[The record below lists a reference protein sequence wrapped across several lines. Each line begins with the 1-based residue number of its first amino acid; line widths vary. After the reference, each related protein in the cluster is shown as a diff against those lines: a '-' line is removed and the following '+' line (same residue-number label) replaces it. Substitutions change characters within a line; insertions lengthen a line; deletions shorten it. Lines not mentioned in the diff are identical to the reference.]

1 MFGSF
6 LTGKVL
12 MPAHE
17 WVMRRGT
24 FRALDEL
31 LRARRLSGDQIVA
44 LQAGKLCRLLV
55 HARDRVPWYRE
66 RMRTF
71 GDPAHEDPWQLL
83 ASLPLVA
90 RSDVQQHLAEFVA
103 EGATGLA
110 AGRTSGSSGEPLRFY
125 LDAARMAAD
134 KAARYRAQLDWGVG
148 VGDRKVWLW
157 GRPASPSWKDRLKS
171 LRDRAMNERVLG
183 AYEMT
188 GERMCEYVATL
199 RRWRPRSVTC
209 YPSAA
214 WRLCRFALDH
224 GLDLRQ
230 AGIGL
235 WFTTGEMLQDHH
247 RSTIEQ
253 ASGGR
258 VANEYGLRE
267 AGFVAH
273 ECPRGAMH
281 VTAENVFLETVRADG
296 SPAGHGLGEIVVTNL
311 DNLGMPLIRYRT
323 RDYGRLGR
331 AECPCGWRTQTLS
344 DLAGRQS
351 DFLIA
356 ADGTPTVGFALSRR
370 FWDVPG
376 VRQFRVVQESLAAT
390 RVLVVA
396 GQGFGEESR
405 RRIVETIREVLGPG
419 VTVDVEQVEAIP
431 PEANGKTG
439 YIQSRIAGE
448 YL

>member
-1 MFGSF
+1 
-6 LTGKVL
+6 

-17 WVMRRGT
+17 WIMRRRT
-24 FRALDEL
+24 FRALGEL
-31 LRARRLSGDQIVA
+31 LASRRLSGDQIVA
-44 LQAGKLCRLLV
+44 LQAEKLRRLLV

-66 RMRTF
+66 RMRDL
-71 GDPAHEDPWQLL
+71 GNPAREDPWAIL
-83 ASLPLVA
+83 ARLPLVA
-90 RSDVQQHLAEFVA
+90 RSDLQQHLADFVA
-103 EGATGLA
+103 EGAAGLVV
-110 AGRTSGSSGEPLRFY
+110 GHTSGSSGEPLRFY
-125 LDAARMAAD
+125 LDAPRMAAD

-157 GRPASPSWKDRLKS
+157 GRPAESSWQDRLKT
-171 LRDRAMNERVLG
+171 LRDRIMNERVLD
-183 AYEMT
+183 AYDLT
-188 GERMCEYVATL
+188 PDRMHRHLETL
-199 RRWRPRSVTC
+199 LGWRPQSVTG

-214 WRLCRFALDH
+214 WRLCRFALDQRIRLH
-224 GLDLRQ
+224 P
-230 AGIGL
+230 AEIGV
-235 WFTTGEMLQDHH
+235 WFTTGEMLQEHH

-273 ECPRGAMH
+273 QCPQGTMH
-281 VTAENVFLETVRADG
+281 VTAENVFMETVRIDG
-296 SPAGHGLGEIVVTNL
+296 SSAGDSIGEVVVTNL
-311 DNLGMPLIRYRT
+311 DNLGMPLLRYRT

-376 VRQFRVVQESLAAT
+376 VRQFRVVQQSLAAT

-396 GQGFGEESR
+396 GDGFGDDSR
-405 RRIVETIREVLGPG
+405 RCIEAMIREVLGPAVA
-419 VTVDVEQVEAIP
+419 VTIERVQLIP
-431 PEANGKTG
+431 PDPSGKTG
-439 YIQSRIAGE
+439 YIQSRIAGK